1 VGLFIPSLFQPQA
14 LKTFGRVFFYV
25 EILGSFSR
33 YKFNEQTTLFQEH
46 QMATALATHSNEAKI
61 QRGLEHLGCAAR
73 NFVLIAK
80 TVGLTRFMEGLNGV
94 PGRHFCDQDAQRML
108 ESLGELYELQI
119 DVDAVNGSH
128 IPIDFSKVDAVG
140 TALTIRRV
148 AKIAAEENDHALD
161 AQALRATTALT
172 ERK

>member
-1 VGLFIPSLFQPQA
+1 LPSI
-14 LKTFGRVFFYV
+14 FYV

-33 YKFNEQTTLFQEH
+33 YKFNEQTTLFREH
-46 QMATALATHSNEAKI
+46 HMATALATHSNERTI

-73 NFVLIAK
+73 NFVLIAN

-94 PGRHFCDQDAQRML
+94 PGRHFSDAAAQRML
-108 ESLGELYELQI
+108 EVLGEMYQLQI
-119 DVDAVNGSH
+119 DLDAVNGAH
-128 IPIDFSKVDAVG
+128 IPIEFSKVDAVT

-161 AQALRATTALT
+161 SQAFRATTSLM